1 MPRSPARSAI
11 PHLMPRSGWTT
22 QSIVDPA
29 FAKLG
34 SLLRAPDA
42 LGPNGYAFFGVP
54 FEGLLIN
61 DIGGKGGPDGLR
73 AALSKLR
80 PYSVD
85 LDMDFTE
92 TQGFADLGDVEVD
105 LLDYGP
111 TFERTETVMRE
122 VVKRGWTPVVAGGSH
137 SITEAT
143 LRAFSEAHDKNVGVV
158 WFDGHPDLMDDYKGD
173 RHYCGCPLRRLIDGG
188 HVDPSRVAFLGLC
201 GFANAGA
208 EIRWG
213 REHGISFTTMDQ
225 FYDKGLERAI
235 KDTID
240 IAFRSTKAVYIT
252 FDIDVMDHTFAP
264 ATQYPRPGGFQPHE
278 VMRFIRRLG
287 MAGAAAMDVVEYAPL
302 IDANRNTGN
311 LLATLLC
318 EFMAGRSHHLAG
330 KHKA

>member
-1 MPRSPARSAI
+1 MAKGMI
-11 PHLMPRSGWTT
+11 PHLVQRPGWSV

-34 SLLRAPDA
+34 SLLRPPEK
-42 LGPNGYAFFGVP
+42 LGRNGYAFLGIP

-61 DIGGKGGPDGLR
+61 EIGGKGGPDGLR

-85 LDMDFTE
+85 LDIDFSE
-92 TQGFADLGDVEVD
+92 LYGLSDLGDVEVD
-105 LLDYGP
+105 YLDYST
-111 TFERTETVMRE
+111 TFERTGAVLRE
-122 VVKRGWTPVVAGGSH
+122 VFKRGWTPVIAGGSH

-143 LRAFSEAHDKNVGVV
+143 LRAFSEAHGKQVGVV

-173 RHYCGCPLRRLIDGG
+173 RHYCGCPLRRLIESG
-188 HVDPSRVAFLGLC
+188 HVEPSKVALLGLC

-213 REHGISFTTMDQ
+213 RERGIHFTTMDQ
-225 FYDKGLERAI
+225 FHDQGLER
-235 KDTID
+235 TIAET
-240 IAFRSTKAVYIT
+240 IETVSRGTKAVYIT

-278 VMRFIRRLG
+278 VMRFIRKLA

-302 IDANRNTGN
+302 IDQSRNTGN

-318 EFMAGRSHHLAG
+318 EFMAGRSHYLQQG
-330 KHKA
+330 GRD